1 MPRLPALL
9 GSVLALGFAACRGD
23 APTAPRNLAAP
34 DTTQGGIA
42 AGDLAGLVD
51 ALADL
56 RTRIL
61 PALGDGPETQTLADA
76 LDNLG
81 HTLAPAQAATFEDAL
96 ARANAAAA
104 RLGADTTI
112 RADLDVVLLTL
123 EQIEATAR
131 GSIERVPTTPSNS
144 PVSRRES

>member
-1 MPRLPALL
+1 SHHTDVTDLHADRPDQSALARPSNTPNTACPRATRSRIKTRIDWRYCMPRLPALL

-61 PALGDGPETQTLADA
+61 PALGDGPETQTLDDA
-76 LDNLG
+76 LDTLG
-81 HTLAPAQAATFEDAL
+81 RPLAPA
-96 ARANAAAA
+96 
-104 RLGADTTI
+104 
-112 RADLDVVLLTL
+112 
-123 EQIEATAR
+123 
-131 GSIERVPTTPSNS
+131 
-144 PVSRRES
+144 